1 MEDWYDMHERV
12 KDNNITYTVANLC
25 RNYQPLID
33 MIQPHE
39 EGKDS
44 VVWSSNYITTRYTTW
59 IMSYEERRDIYQEVV
74 RKMHEKNPNIRL
86 HSADW
91 DGTPTKGMSLEEIT
105 NAYKLDEKTFLQW
118 RQRRN

>member
-1 MEDWYDMHERV
+1 
-12 KDNNITYTVANLC
+12 
-25 RNYQPLID
+25 

-74 RKMHEKNPNIRL
+74 KKMHEKIL
-86 HSADW
+86 
-91 DGTPTKGMSLEEIT
+91 I
-105 NAYKLDEKTFLQW
+105 
-118 RQRRN
+118 

>member
-1 MEDWYDMHERV
+1 
-12 KDNNITYTVANLC
+12 
-25 RNYQPLID
+25 

-59 IMSYEERRDIYQEVV
+59 IMSYEERKDIYQEVV
-74 RKMHEKNPNIRL
+74 KKMHEKNPNIRL

>member
-1 MEDWYDMHERV
+1 
-12 KDNNITYTVANLC
+12 
-25 RNYQPLID
+25 

-59 IMSYEERRDIYQEVV
+59 LMSYEERRDIYQEVV

-105 NAYKLDEKTFLQW
+105 NAYNLDEQTFLKW
-118 RQRRN
+118 RLRRN